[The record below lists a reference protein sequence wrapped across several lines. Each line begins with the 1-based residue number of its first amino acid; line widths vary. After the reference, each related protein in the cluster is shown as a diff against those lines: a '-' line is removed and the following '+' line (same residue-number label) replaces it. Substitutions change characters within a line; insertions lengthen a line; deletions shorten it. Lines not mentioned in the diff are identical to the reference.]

1 MPVLAKPDEMA
12 GEVGRVDPRWT
23 SPKRL
28 WASDLEQM
36 HLWLNAPHVRR
47 RWYEERTSYQEIEEG
62 YLPRIDGREAPRP
75 FVILHKDKAIGYIQS
90 YLISDEG
97 YASLVE
103 VEDSAGVELFVGE
116 TEYLYRTLGKH
127 IVRSFLFEHVF
138 SDLGIAVCVTGP
150 CVTGPD
156 ATGPEPKNAAAIRA
170 YEKAGFRYF
179 KSTHVPGEPEPEDLM
194 MLGREGFER
203 DVVGQA

>member
-1 MPVLAKPDEMA
+1 MA

-28 WASDLEQM
+28 WASDLERM

-47 RWYEERTSYQEIEEG
+47 RWYEEGTSYQEIEEG
-62 YLPRIDGREAPRP
+62 YLPRTDGREAPRP

-90 YLISDEG
+90 HLISDEG

-150 CVTGPD
+150 DV
-156 ATGPEPKNAAAIRA
+156 TGPEPKNAAAIRA

-179 KSTHVPGEPEPEDLM
+179 KSTHVPGEPEDLM
-194 MLGREGFER
+194 MLGREEFER

>member
-1 MPVLAKPDEMA
+1 LPVLAEPDEMA

-28 WASDLEQM
+28 WASDLERM

-47 RWYEERTSYQEIEEG
+47 RWYEEGTSYQEIEEG
-62 YLPRIDGREAPRP
+62 YLPRTDGREAPRP

-90 YLISDEG
+90 HLISDEG

-116 TEYLYRTLGKH
+116 TEYLYRTLGKN

-150 CVTGPD
+150 DV
-156 ATGPEPKNAAAIRA
+156 TGPEPKNAAAIRA

-179 KSTHVPGEPEPEDLM
+179 KSTHVPGEPEDLM
-194 MLGREGFER
+194 MLGREEFER

>member
-1 MPVLAKPDEMA
+1 MPVLAKPDERA

-28 WASDLEQM
+28 WASDLERM

-47 RWYEERTSYQEIEEG
+47 RWYEGGTSYQEIEEG
-62 YLPRIDGREAPRP
+62 YLPRIDAREAPRP
-75 FVILHKDKAIGYIQS
+75 FVILHKDKAIGYIQF

-150 CVTGPD
+150 
-156 ATGPEPKNAAAIRA
+156 EPKNAAAIRA

-179 KSTHVPGEPEPEDLM
+179 KSTHVPGEPEDLM
-194 MLGREGFER
+194 MLGREEFER

>member
-1 MPVLAKPDEMA
+1 MPVLAKPDERA

-28 WASDLEQM
+28 WASDLERM

-47 RWYEERTSYQEIEEG
+47 RWYEEGTSYQEIEEG

-150 CVTGPD
+150 DV
-156 ATGPEPKNAAAIRA
+156 TGPEPKNAAAIRA
-170 YEKAGFRYF
+170 YEKAGFRYY
-179 KSTHVPGEPEPEDLM
+179 KSTHVPGEPEDLM
-194 MLGREGFER
+194 MLGREEFER

>member
-28 WASDLEQM
+28 WASDLERM
-36 HLWLNAPHVRR
+36 RLWLNAPHVRR
-47 RWYEERTSYQEIEEG
+47 RWYEEGTSYQEIEEG
-62 YLPRIDGREAPRP
+62 YLPRIDAREAPRP
-75 FVILHKDKAIGYIQS
+75 FVILHKDKAIGYIQF

-150 CVTGPD
+150 DV
-156 ATGPEPKNAAAIRA
+156 TGPEPKNAAAIRA

-179 KSTHVPGEPEPEDLM
+179 KSTHVPGEPEDLM
-194 MLGREGFER
+194 MLGREEFER

>member
-12 GEVGRVDPRWT
+12 GEIGRVDPRWT

-28 WASDLEQM
+28 WASDLERM

-47 RWYEERTSYQEIEEG
+47 RWYEEGTSYQEIEEG
-62 YLPRIDGREAPRP
+62 YLPRIDAREAPRP
-75 FVILHKDKAIGYIQS
+75 FVTLHKDKAIGYIQS
-90 YLISDEG
+90 HLISDEG

-103 VEDSAGVELFVGE
+103 MEDSAGVELFVGE

-138 SDLGIAVCVTGP
+138 SDLGIAVC
-150 CVTGPD
+150 
-156 ATGPEPKNAAAIRA
+156 ATGPEKNAAAIRA

-194 MLGREGFER
+194 MLGREEFER

>member
-1 MPVLAKPDEMA
+1 LPVLAKPDEMA

-28 WASDLEQM
+28 WASDLERM

-47 RWYEERTSYQEIEEG
+47 RWYEEGTSYQEIEEG
-62 YLPRIDGREAPRP
+62 YLPRTDGREAPRP

-90 YLISDEG
+90 HLISDEG

-116 TEYLYRTLGKH
+116 TEYLYRTLGKN

-150 CVTGPD
+150 DV
-156 ATGPEPKNAAAIRA
+156 TGPEPKNAAAIRA

-179 KSTHVPGEPEPEDLM
+179 KSTHVPGEPEDLM
-194 MLGREGFER
+194 MLGREEFER

>member
-1 MPVLAKPDEMA
+1 MA

-28 WASDLEQM
+28 WASDLERM

-47 RWYEERTSYQEIEEG
+47 RWYEEGTSYQEIEEG
-62 YLPRIDGREAPRP
+62 YLLRIDAREAPRP
-75 FVILHKDKAIGYIQS
+75 FVTLHKDKAIGYIQF

-103 VEDSAGVELFVGE
+103 MEDSAGVELFVGE

-150 CVTGPD
+150 
-156 ATGPEPKNAAAIRA
+156 EPKNAAAIRA

-179 KSTHVPGEPEPEDLM
+179 KSTYVPGESEPEDLM
-194 MLGREGFER
+194 MLGREKFER